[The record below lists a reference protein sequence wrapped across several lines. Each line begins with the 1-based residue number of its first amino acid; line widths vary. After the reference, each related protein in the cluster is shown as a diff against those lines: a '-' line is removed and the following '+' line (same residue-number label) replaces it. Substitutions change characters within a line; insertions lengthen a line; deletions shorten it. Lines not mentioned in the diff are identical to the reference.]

1 MPEELSHSLYG
12 CAILDQRDRDGVSDL
27 VDVDPLETR
36 ALKRP
41 AVAGLDRLHRLAFVL
56 DDVVREAGPVGILE
70 GDPRHLVH
78 RDNSPALTPVAN
90 LEEWVQPVDEIAV
103 TNLDRLRTL
112 GTLMK
117 SGKELVERPLSPV
130 PTVSGTT
137 IVIPACPAGTR
148 LEIFDKIGMERML
161 LDENAS
167 AETYNFLDPGVY
179 LAEVEAPEPYLP
191 TCVELEVTA

>member
-1 MPEELSHSLYG
+1 M
-12 CAILDQRDRDGVSDL
+12 
-27 VDVDPLETR
+27 
-36 ALKRP
+36 
-41 AVAGLDRLHRLAFVL
+41 
-56 DDVVREAGPVGILE
+56 
-70 GDPRHLVH
+70 
-78 RDNSPALTPVAN
+78 AN